1 MHYFPLAIV
10 KDDGMDN
17 YAGVFPD
24 VSGCF
29 PLADSIDEIIVEAQ
43 SLLYAHIETMLEH
56 NMPFDFKT
64 SSIDQ
69 LQQDEEY
76 QDVITWAMIAIDE
89 TKLSTKQVRF
99 NVSWSEH
106 LLKRVDE
113 HIAKTHDTRS
123 GFLAKAVTQAMNHQH
138 TV

>member
-1 MHYFPLAIV
+1 MYYFPLAIM
-10 KDDGMDN
+10 KDDDMNN

-24 VSGCF
+24 VNGCF
-29 PLADSIDEIIVEAQ
+29 PQADSIDEIIVEAQ

-64 SSIDQ
+64 SKIEQ
-69 LQQDEEY
+69 LQQDDEY
-76 QDVITWAMIAIDE
+76 RDILAWVMIAIDE
-89 TKLSTKQVRF
+89 TKLSSKLVRF
-99 NVSWSEH
+99 NVSWSEY